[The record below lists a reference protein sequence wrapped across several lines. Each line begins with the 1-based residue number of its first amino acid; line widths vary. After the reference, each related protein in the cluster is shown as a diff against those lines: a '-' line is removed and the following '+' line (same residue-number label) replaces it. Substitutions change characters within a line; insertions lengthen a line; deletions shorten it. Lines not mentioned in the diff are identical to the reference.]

1 MNGLVILQIILFGL
15 CVLGGVSVLIFGLR
29 QCDNDIDYD
38 KIIRELNER
47 EEHDLD
53 IIKKG
58 DKQIDQLESRILECK
73 KKLGF
78 KLFKSQRHNWDS
90 L

>member
-78 KLFKSQRHNWDS
+78 KLFKSQRHN
-90 L
+90 